1 MTKVQKAFR
10 YLLDLLNDVYGT
22 GWEHSEALEDAA
34 IEFRLNKHEIKQLQ
48 SDYAQQLSTQQSRN

>member
-10 YLLDLLNDVYGT
+10 YLLDLLNDVYET
-22 GWEHSEALEDAA
+22 GWILSEALEDAA
-34 IEFRLNKHEIKQLQ
+34 IEFSLNKHEIEQLR